1 MVFSGGFCYCVSIR
15 AWPGGAFSLTW
26 FLSSARRAFDK
37 PIAMACLAERA
48 PCSPS
53 LICSISSRTNSP
65 AWVEGDLPSRSSSRA
80 LSTGSSSGIPIRFA
94 PQDTF
99 GCYEKCAGRR
109 VYLITPRIEQLTITE
124 DISRDGNDYQSYA
137 PRGPGEKGHY
147 P

>member
-1 MVFSGGFCYCVSIR
+1 MF
-15 AWPGGAFSLTW
+15 AFANMFH
-26 FLSSARRAFDK
+26 FLAHEF
-37 PIAMACLAERA
+37 ACLGGGRFAFAFVFTR
-48 PCSPS
+48 PFDWFFF
-53 LICSISSRTNSP
+53 RHTNS
-65 AWVEGDLPSRSSSRA
+65 
-80 LSTGSSSGIPIRFA
+80 FA